1 MKNLSIRLN
10 ILAIS
15 ISIIITA
22 CTKNQVTPTPSIV
35 GSSSPITAGFG
46 DTITIKGSN
55 LLAATG
61 YTIIKLN
68 GEIFS
73 IVASSNNFVEAV
85 VPKFAG
91 NGQITVNVNGK
102 IYNGPMFTYKYKAIV
117 TTLAGSGTAGNTDG
131 QGIAASFNSPWGL
144 AVDTNSNVYVA
155 DENNRAIRKI
165 TPTGTVSTI
174 AISATLTGGT
184 FINPY
189 NIAISNATH
198 TLFVTDFNTD
208 ILQINKDNSMSVIYT
223 GTAPLAG
230 IAVGPGNLLYVGNNT
245 TGSIIQLTPPSQ
257 TATIFTTVG
266 TPRNIIF
273 DKAGN
278 MYVAGFNNAN
288 NESAIFKVPSGSS
301 APIVLY
307 DDPGFKGYEI
317 ATDQYGN
324 FFEADYFGNTIRM
337 IDKSGNIFT
346 LAGSGTAA
354 DVDGQGLNASFNGPR
369 GLAIDAKGNLYVST
383 YNSTTNGG
391 NEIRKIVVQ

>member
-1 MKNLSIRLN
+1 MKNLSTRLS

-22 CTKNQVTPTPSIV
+22 CTKPQVAPAPSIV

-46 DTITIKGSN
+46 DTITIKGNN

-68 GEIFS
+68 GQIFS
-73 IVASSNNFVEAV
+73 IVASSNTYVEAV
-85 VPKFAG
+85 VPKFVG
-91 NGQITVNVNGK
+91 SGQITVDVNGK

-117 TTLAGSGTAGNTDG
+117 TTLAGSGTAGNSDG
-131 QGIAASFNSPWGL
+131 QGIAASFNQPWGL
-144 AVDTNSNVYVA
+144 AVDTSGNVYVA
-155 DENNRAIRKI
+155 DESNRAIRQI

-174 AISATLTGGT
+174 AIPNTINGGN
-184 FINPY
+184 FYSPY
-189 NIAISNATH
+189 DIAINTATH

-208 ILQINKDNSMSVIYT
+208 VLQIGSNNSMTVIYT
-223 GTAPLAG
+223 GAAPLSG
-230 IAVGPGNLLYVGNNT
+230 IGVSPNNLLYVANNT
-245 TGSIIQLTPPSQ
+245 TGSIVQLTPGSQ
-257 TATIFTTVG
+257 TVTPFTTVAA
-266 TPRNIIF
+266 PRNIVF

-278 MYVAGFNNAN
+278 MYVAGLDQSN
-288 NESAIFKVPSGSS
+288 NEAAIFKVTSSGAAS
-301 APIVLY
+301 VLY
-307 DDPGFKGYEI
+307 DDPGFKGDEI

-354 DVDGQGLNASFNGPR
+354 DVDGQGLNASFSGPR
-369 GLAIDAKGNLYVST
+369 GIAIDSKGNLYVST
-383 YNSTTNGG
+383 YNSTSGG
-391 NEIRKIVVQ
+391 NKIRKIVVQ